1 MTDAPSFV
9 QRDLLRDCPTCPG
22 ASVLVVVPCHDE
34 ERTVA
39 DVVDGFRCAVP
50 QADILVGD
58 NASSD
63 ATTQR
68 ALTAG
73 ASVIQIPTPG
83 KGRAVRRLLEHSDH
97 DVTIMVDGDLT
108 YDPSIAPQLVHQIFC
123 QGYDLVNVARRVET
137 VRGSEY
143 RSGHRMGN
151 AVLTGLQRQLTGIQ
165 LADALSGYKALG
177 RRFVASFPVRSRSF
191 QVEVEIAAHAVAL
204 DLGYTETEAGYSAR
218 PEGSTSKLSTY
229 RDGWAILRAIF
240 RLYRDFRPFPAF
252 AWMATPWLLLS
263 LVLVGWPTIEY
274 LDTGL
279 VARFPSLIAG
289 VAAFITGMLLL
300 TAGWILDRT
309 QSLRRD
315 ELAVA
320 ATTVIRAS
328 NQRRQAD
335 VQRPQH

>member
-1 MTDAPSFV
+1 MTHAPGPA
-9 QRDLLRDCPTCPG
+9 DLAALAGCPTCAT

-34 ERTVA
+34 ERTIEQ
-39 DVVDGFRCAVP
+39 VVRGFQDAVP
-50 QADILVGD
+50 HADILVGD
-58 NASSD
+58 NASKD

-68 ALTAG
+68 ALASG
-73 ASVIQIPTPG
+73 ASVIQIPSPG
-83 KGRAVRRLLEHSDH
+83 KGRAIRRLLEHSDH

-108 YDPSIAPQLVHQIFC
+108 YDPAVAPLLVHEVFC
-123 QGYDLVNVARRVET
+123 RGYDMINVARRAVSI
-137 VRGSEY
+137 GGAEY
-143 RSGHRMGN
+143 RSGHRFGN
-151 AVLTGLQRQLTGIQ
+151 AVLTGLQRRLTGIQ
-165 LADALSGYKALG
+165 LVDALSGYKALG

-204 DLGYTETEAGYSAR
+204 DLAYGEMEADYIAR
-218 PEGSTSKLSTY
+218 PEGSESKLSTY

-252 AWMATPWLLLS
+252 AWMALPWLLAS
-263 LVLVGWPTIEY
+263 LFLVGWPIIEY
-274 LDTGL
+274 VDTGL

-328 NQRRQAD
+328 NRRRQAD
-335 VQRPQH
+335 VQRPQA